1 MSSQETDSVYIIKCS
16 DHTNSEHGSDSKV
29 VQEDNLVKLTSDE
42 VDILWKHLEEWKTL
56 KGDNRN
62 MIKQQDW
69 SIKGQV
75 PIKKGLAEVGSKV
88 DCMEGH
94 QATEEGSRS
103 CYEILIKEELDE
115 ASHVAEEWNNTQLSP
130 EVQAQAAERKGCQ
143 YARAFAENMW
153 KQFVTR
159 VVVMV
164 TWKDTKGKLMAG
176 MYDFNDEL
184 GDGMAFPEWESIQ
197 DKWSTYATDVFDTK
211 EMVDVRRLM
220 REWAET
226 GGSGRGRRG
235 HQYHFQPWKMAS
247 GKVSASVPWMSIGE
261 DLKGYI
267 ESKYFPVDVSFKEPT
282 KLTHAQI
289 TKILEFWCKR
299 QWSKP
304 QDIFRFRWWKDPK
317 ETLQMPVLENKSQSE
332 KILGKRWQKEN
343 SMVEMDSPVQ
353 SDTKEPV
360 LLVRKKCW
368 TAENGQDKLEPKN
381 PIRLGPQKPQPH
393 AKLTGQT
400 TTSED
405 SIPKNNCPV
414 QIPPSVVV
422 LYLADNQKGYND
434 SKRQPVAEPTPAN
447 PVWQSTWEKWAPPH
461 ADDDFAAP
469 LTKQQYK

>member
-1 MSSQETDSVYIIKCS
+1 
-16 DHTNSEHGSDSKV
+16 
-29 VQEDNLVKLTSDE
+29 
-42 VDILWKHLEEWKTL
+42 
-56 KGDNRN
+56 
-62 MIKQQDW
+62 MIGEYQK
-69 SIKGQV
+69 
-75 PIKKGLAEVGSKV
+75 AVG
-88 DCMEGH
+88 
-94 QATEEGSRS
+94 A
-103 CYEILIKEELDE
+103 EELDE

-211 EMVDVRRLM
+211 EMVDGKKRPSVPLPTLEDGTPQISNILDIHAPEKKDIM
-220 REWAET
+220 RSFVT
-226 GGSGRGRRG
+226 F
-235 HQYHFQPWKMAS
+235 HYHKQLS
-247 GKVSASVPWMSIGE
+247 LGDCVPWMSIGE

-317 ETLQMPVLENKSQSE
+317 ETLQMPKTVWWKWTVLFRVIPRNQC
-332 KILGKRWQKEN
+332 
-343 SMVEMDSPVQ
+343 
-353 SDTKEPV
+353 
-360 LLVRKKCW
+360 CW
-368 TAENGQDKLEPKN
+368 
-381 PIRLGPQKPQPH
+381 
-393 AKLTGQT
+393 
-400 TTSED
+400 
-405 SIPKNNCPV
+405 
-414 QIPPSVVV
+414 
-422 LYLADNQKGYND
+422 
-434 SKRQPVAEPTPAN
+434 
-447 PVWQSTWEKWAPPH
+447 
-461 ADDDFAAP
+461 
-469 LTKQQYK
+469 